1 MSEAFEAL
9 VARQATPLLRTA
21 YLLTGDRAQARDLL
35 HTALIAT
42 YRHGDTLADPA
53 THARQQLVRAATG
66 WTRRLR
72 LGDLLGDSPLLAGAS
87 GLPGFGTPNRAEPG
101 PRTELTAALAQLPA
115 RERAAVVLRH
125 GEGLS
130 EVATAEALGT
140 STDDVRGVVGAGLS
154 RLGGLLPEAGDALT
168 VRLGAELAVRAAE
181 VAADPDDTLAA
192 VLDGARS
199 QHGHRVGLAVLVA
212 FVVLVVLLV
221 ALTV

>member
-72 LGDLLGDSPLLAGAS
+72 LGDLLGDSPLLAGTS
-87 GLPGFGTPNRAEPG
+87 GLPGFGTPARAEPG
-101 PRTELTAALAQLPA
+101 PRTELTAALGQLPA

-125 GEGLS
+125 AEGLS
-130 EVATAEALGT
+130 EAAAAEALDT
-140 STDDVRGVVGAGLS
+140 STDDVRGLLAAGLTGLDRTLPGS
-154 RLGGLLPEAGDALT
+154 VDVGRLRT
-168 VRLGAELAVRAAE
+168 ELAARAAE

-192 VLDGARS
+192 VVDGARS

>member
-9 VARQATPLLRTA
+9 VAEQATPLLRTA
-21 YLLTGDRAQARDLL
+21 YLLTGDHAQARELL
-35 HTALIAT
+35 HAALIAT
-42 YRHGDTLADPA
+42 HRHGDTLADPA
-53 THARQQLVRAATG
+53 AHARQQLVRAATR

-115 RERAAVVLRH
+115 RQRAAVVLRH

-130 EVATAEALGT
+130 EAATAEALDT
-140 STDDVRGVVGAGLS
+140 STDDVRGLLAAGLA
-154 RLGGLLPEAGDALT
+154 GLDRALSGSVDVAWLRT
-168 VRLGAELAVRAAE
+168 ELGARAAE
-181 VAADPDDTLAA
+181 VAAAPDDTLAA

-199 QHGHRVGLAVLVA
+199 QHGHRVGLAVVAA

>member
-42 YRHGDTLADPA
+42 YRHGNTLADPA

-72 LGDLLGDSPLLAGAS
+72 FGDLLGESPLLAGAS

-115 RERAAVVLRH
+115 RQRAAVVLRH

-130 EVATAEALGT
+130 EADTAEALDT
-140 STDDVRGVVGAGLS
+140 SADDVV
-154 RLGGLLPEAGDALT
+154 GLLAAALIGLDRALPGS
-168 VRLGAELAVRAAE
+168 VDVERLRTELAVRAAE
-181 VAADPDDTLAA
+181 VAAGPDDTLAA